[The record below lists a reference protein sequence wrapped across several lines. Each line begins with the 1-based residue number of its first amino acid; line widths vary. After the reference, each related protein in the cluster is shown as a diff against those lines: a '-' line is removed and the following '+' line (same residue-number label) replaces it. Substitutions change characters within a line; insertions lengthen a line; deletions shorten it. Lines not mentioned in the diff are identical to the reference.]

1 MQRPPRSASFGRDAG
16 EIARAREFIAA
27 AAREWELPGMS
38 RDLELIVSE
47 LVSNALV
54 HGTGEVRVQLS
65 VVDDALRLQVGD
77 DGGAS
82 VPQLRMAG
90 DVGVGGWGL
99 RVVDEL
105 SDTWGIDP
113 QVPGTLVWVL
123 KSLPGPAPEPHPEPT
138 D

>member
-1 MQRPPRSASFGRDAG
+1 MQRTPRTASFGRDSG
-16 EIARAREFIAA
+16 EIARARDFIAA
-27 AAREWELPGMS
+27 AAREWELPGLS
-38 RDLELIVSE
+38 QDLELIVSE
-47 LVSNALV
+47 LVSNAQV

-65 VVDDALRLQVGD
+65 VIDDALRLQVGD

-82 VPQLRMAG
+82 VPQLRLAS
-90 DVGVGGWGL
+90 DVGGVGGWGL
-99 RVVDEL
+99 RMVDEL

-123 KSLPGPAPEPHPEPT
+123 KSLPGPHPEPT